1 MYLSI
6 QNVSMCFGSQNLD
19 VNDQNLEKK
28 LNFSTTNYQTA
39 ITSYGPLRDSL

>member
-1 MYLSI
+1 MYFSI

-28 LNFSTTNYQTA
+28 LNFSTTNY
-39 ITSYGPLRDSL
+39 